1 MNWIET
7 IIVAIV
13 EGLTEFLPV
22 SSTGHMII
30 TQNLLGVPQG
40 DPFVHAF
47 TFIIQFGAILSV
59 VCLYWKRF
67 FQFDHTPAP
76 EGSNEIYT
84 AGKRLYRD
92 PDNKMVAGVLSGF
105 AAYTKTDPLLW
116 RLGMVILTF
125 LFGSGLLIYLVLAIT
140 MPTIG
145 RPSWLRRMRHKY
157 YFYWLL
163 FVGVLPAVVI
173 GLLAKKSGLLDWLL
187 DSVEVVAVM
196 LVVGGIFMLYC
207 DKLFNKG
214 SDENRVNEPRAFK
227 IGLFQCISVIPGV
240 SRSMATIVGGMTQ
253 GLTRKRAAEFSFFLA
268 VPTMAGATLLD
279 LLDLL
284 KGDTSWATTH
294 NITMLILGCV
304 VAFIVALLAMKW
316 FVNFLTKYGF
326 KAFGYYR
333 IVVGTIIIVLLLTG
347 HSLVMVD

>member
-1 MNWIET
+1 MTWIET
-7 IIVAIV
+7 VIIAIV

-30 TQNLLGVPQG
+30 TQNLLGVEQG

-67 FQFDHTPAP
+67 FVFDNTPAP
-76 EGSNEIYT
+76 EGS
-84 AGKRLYRD
+84 
-92 PDNKMVAGVLSGF
+92 
-105 AAYTKTDPLLW
+105 
-116 RLGMVILTF
+116 
-125 LFGSGLLIYLVLAIT
+125 
-140 MPTIG
+140 
-145 RPSWLRRMRHKY
+145 SWLQRMKHRYH
-157 YFYWLL
+157 FYWLL
-163 FVGVLPAVVI
+163 IVGVLPAIII

-187 DSVEVVAVM
+187 DSVEVVAIM
-196 LVVGGIFMLYC
+196 LVIGGIFMLFC

-214 SDENRVNEPRAFK
+214 TEETKLNEKRAFN
-227 IGLFQCISVIPGV
+227 IGLYQCISVIPGV

-253 GLTRKRAAEFSFFLA
+253 GLTRQRAAEFSFFLA

-284 KGDTSWATTH
+284 KEDAAWATSH
-294 NITMLILGCV
+294 NIAMLLLGCV

-316 FVNFLTKYGF
+316 FVAFLTKYGF
-326 KAFGYYR
+326 KAFGIYR
-333 IVVGTIIIVLLLTG
+333 IIVGGIIIVLLLTG
-347 HSLVMVD
+347 HSLAMVD